1 MYSNKMKKRWPKSF
15 KLLLR
20 ISEQYG
26 TNIGKQN
33 GKQFETGLHKT
44 WYPGNRVTSQSRI
57 WQPKWLTGPKAQPAI
72 LPGHPA
78 NMDGRAGG
86 PANILKT

>member
-33 GKQFETGLHKT
+33 GKQFESSHSEIKWNTKDISKGPTIH
-44 WYPGNRVTSQSRI
+44 YSYSVYQSTKETKRLI
-57 WQPKWLTGPKAQPAI
+57 K
-72 LPGHPA
+72 
-78 NMDGRAGG
+78 
-86 PANILKT
+86 